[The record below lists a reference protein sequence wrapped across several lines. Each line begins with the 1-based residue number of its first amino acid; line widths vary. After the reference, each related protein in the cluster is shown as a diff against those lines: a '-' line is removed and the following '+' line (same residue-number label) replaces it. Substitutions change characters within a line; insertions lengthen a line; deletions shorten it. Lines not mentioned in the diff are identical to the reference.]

1 MLQTLDRIEA
11 LGRLSFTFLLRTCN
25 AYRVRDH
32 VSTTIST
39 LRVEFSRSQRV
50 APLLHVG
57 RFPVHP
63 IAQGLVDATFV
74 IDVGVL

>member
-1 MLQTLDRIEA
+1 M
-11 LGRLSFTFLLRTCN
+11 
-25 AYRVRDH
+25 
-32 VSTTIST
+32 STTIST
-39 LRVEFSRSQRV
+39 LRVEFPRSQRV
-50 APLLHVG
+50 APLLQVG

>member
-1 MLQTLDRIEA
+1 MAAWTSDMSWGRDR
-11 LGRLSFTFLLRTCN
+11 LLHVGRLSFTFVQC
-25 AYRVRDH
+25 
-32 VSTTIST
+32 
-39 LRVEFSRSQRV
+39 V
-50 APLLHVG
+50 APLLQVG

>member
-1 MLQTLDRIEA
+1 MHLF
-11 LGRLSFTFLLRTCN
+11 RLKVTGQVGLKLLSLLKSLRAC
-25 AYRVRDH
+25 RQ
-32 VSTTIST
+32 STTIST
-39 LRVEFSRSQRV
+39 LRVEFPRSQRV
-50 APLLHVG
+50 ALLLQVG